1 MCRLKDLVE
10 KIPPPQYLG
19 FFCCHNF
26 FPHNM
31 GLIST
36 TQNLVDNNTVPI
48 QWITSRNSIQCRFFP
63 TLFISGL
70 CWRFCIGPSTTS
82 PPLAQV
88 DPAHPGPD
96 RAQAQ
101 RMRLILYQFIGKQI
115 KELVSSRV
123 TCWRLD
129 SLNATEYHGE
139 KWLIPQAQI
148 TFTFSRQHQQKV
160 PTLPREEVLDWL

>member
-10 KIPPPQYLG
+10 KISPTTI
-19 FFCCHNF
+19 FSFFFVATIFCC
-26 FPHNM
+26 HNM

-101 RMRLILYQFIGKQI
+101 RMRLNGQSAAEKLTEKSWRKVGVPPSPLTESFRAWGFWTLSLSCISLLQTVDQ
-115 KELVSSRV
+115 RV
-123 TCWRLD
+123 
-129 SLNATEYHGE
+129 G
-139 KWLIPQAQI
+139 
-148 TFTFSRQHQQKV
+148 F
-160 PTLPREEVLDWL
+160 